1 MQFFSVEMEFDLSGE
16 FYHNHA
22 VYGSVLPK

>member
-1 MQFFSVEMEFDLSGE
+1 MQFIAVEMEFDLSRE